1 MNVTLDE
8 IGKYITNG
16 KHKFEVVDSVPP
28 GYHIWN
34 IGKNM
39 IDGYLPLCR
48 LKHPQPFEGCMEIET
63 ETLKA
68 IKIDEAQIIL
78 AAVGGGQ
85 NTPEKMKR
93 YIKRYGNAKPGTFGR
108 RQAERMQKALTYM
121 RKIKWN

>member
-1 MNVTLDE
+1 MNE
-8 IGKYITNG
+8 MIEYITDG
-16 KHKFEVVDSVPP
+16 KNKFEIVDFVPM
-28 GYHIWN
+28 GYQIWN

-48 LKHPQPFEGCMEIET
+48 LKNPQPFEGCMEIET

-108 RQAERMQKALTYM
+108 SQAERMKKALPYM
-121 RKIKWN
+121 EKIKWH